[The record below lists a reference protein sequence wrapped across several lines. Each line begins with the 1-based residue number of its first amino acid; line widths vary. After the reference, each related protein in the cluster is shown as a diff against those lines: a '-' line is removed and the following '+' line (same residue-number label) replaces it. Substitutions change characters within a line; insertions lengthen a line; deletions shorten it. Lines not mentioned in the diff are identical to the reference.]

1 MGLLVKG
8 LRFQDVSDP
17 PDKIYG
23 LLRLCSRLEELPG
36 LLVPDYDRP
45 VRDVYRDAARF
56 LIQSSEE
63 GLGVLRQVRH
73 IKKPDTSA
81 TAFPSW
87 VPFWDRSGSYANDQG
102 SLLSYHTDHS
112 AHANTI
118 VEIHLA
124 TLGDLD
130 VLEVS
135 GLLIDTIVY
144 TDDSFQPAHLAHSD
158 DGLRSDTASGRRP
171 HVLRRLWEVAVF
183 LGEGEPKDWAKDQTL
198 HNISCYLAYLMQ
210 REQQPPALAVI
221 ERQDRRQARQDLL
234 YEHSVQHIVKLEQA
248 VSRAHAAQA
257 VAISERDAACARIGE
272 LEKQEARR
280 LEETAGEAKRLEQQS
295 REHCGK
301 ITAQQIE
308 IAGLKADLTTET
320 EKSGTVA
327 TELQGEKTVVRA
339 LEQKLGASQQ
349 LCAEKETECQKLFI
363 NSKSLRAQIEQLE
376 GNRGASGA
384 LCQMEDA
391 ETERLNALDGNEQV
405 EQRSWVG
412 DAEIPDPWEWS
423 RRSLTDFSSSWKRTG
438 IDRES
443 APEASNEDS
452 ASLCSSVEV
461 VIATQHD
468 PSPVREDSEDSIATH
483 RDPSPTYEDSDVSI
497 AAQRD
502 PSPNGEITEDSIATP
517 RDPSPSTIEQE
528 PVHATP
534 QATSLP
540 SNPPISTLT
549 ARVADFV
556 PFGSSNPF
564 STTSTTFSSGAQG
577 SSAQGT
583 TTKKTRRT
591 QRGGRNRRKPK
602 DAAAAGAGEQDEG
615 ADGNG
620 DGEEAP
626 GSISSTPSGRA
637 TSMPTAN
644 NNAQA
649 PRLPG
654 LQFWNPNGLM
664 ASRHAQH

>member
-1 MGLLVKG
+1 MELFNALFQLL
-8 LRFQDVSDP
+8 
-17 PDKIYG
+17 
-23 LLRLCSRLEELPG
+23 LLLFTAPALETLHQWLHSSPRTIS
-36 LLVPDYDRP
+36 P
-45 VRDVYRDAARF
+45 AANSTFR
-56 LIQSSEE
+56 
-63 GLGVLRQVRH
+63 
-73 IKKPDTSA
+73 SA
-81 TAFPSW
+81 TRYTVAP
-87 VPFWDRSGSYANDQG
+87 P
-102 SLLSYHTDHS
+102 LSYSYGDRYTAATTPSPFLFANEAAPRRCDILHGSCEGFVTEIPAVGHTPNGPVYDFS
-112 AHANTI
+112 TVFVWFLVVAGLCALGST
-118 VEIHLA
+118 LA
-124 TLGDLD
+124 ALKQRCES
-130 VLEVS
+130 LERKN
-135 GLLIDTIVY
+135 DM
-144 TDDSFQPAHLAHSD
+144 LAAES
-158 DGLRSDTASGRRP
+158 LAA
-171 HVLRRLWEVAVF
+171 AVRNS
-183 LGEGEPKDWAKDQTL
+183 E
-198 HNISCYLAYLMQ
+198 
-210 REQQPPALAVI
+210 ALAVI